1 MPGPSGRLSG
11 VLMGADA
18 ASAFLVGRLAL
29 EGRPPRVV
37 LKASTRGPLRGTA
50 VHVFAVADDRLWL
63 AQPRLLGEPAIASVP
78 LTEVAGARMVPGPS
92 PVVELRLG
100 GRTVRYRALE
110 DAARCEEFV
119 AALTG

>member
-1 MPGPSGRLSG
+1 
-11 VLMGADA
+11 MG
-18 ASAFLVGRLAL
+18 SSTRT
-29 EGRPPRVV
+29 GRPPRVV

-92 PVVELRLG
+92 PVVELQLG
-100 GRTVRYRALE
+100 GWTVRYRALE

-119 AALTG
+119 AALADGRFPLSGS

>member
-1 MPGPSGRLSG
+1 
-11 VLMGADA
+11 MGADA

-29 EGRPPRVV
+29 EGRTPRVV

-63 AQPRLLGEPAIASVP
+63 VQPRLLGEPAIASVP
-78 LTEVAGARMVPGPS
+78 LGDVAGGSVLPGSP

-110 DAARCEEFV
+110 DLDRCEEFV
-119 AALTG
+119 AALSG